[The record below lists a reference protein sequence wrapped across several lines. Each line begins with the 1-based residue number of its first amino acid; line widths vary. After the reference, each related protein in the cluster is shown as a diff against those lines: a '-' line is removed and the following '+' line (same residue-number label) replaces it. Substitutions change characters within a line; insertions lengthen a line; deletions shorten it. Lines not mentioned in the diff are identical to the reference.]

1 MNFKLEAYDPKK
13 HDRDVLASLIY
24 DSDRE
29 MNSLTY
35 GKCTVE
41 VIRKLLDM
49 PHSYFTPEYTRCAV
63 RDDSLAGVVVYYP
76 VSKMKEVDKIAGEG
90 FAKAMGGFSF
100 LKRMPLYLKMSKM
113 LGGDLDDDGM
123 YIHTICV
130 ESGSRGKGIGTE
142 ILNELEKE
150 NPKMYLYVNDKN
162 EKAIRFYEKNGFR
175 KNYHGKMKYRGEELG
190 EFLMERQ

>member
-1 MNFKLEAYDPKK
+1 MNMKLETYDPEI
-13 HDRDVLASLIY
+13 HDRDKIASLIY

-35 GKCTVE
+35 GNRPIE
-41 VIRKLLDM
+41 VIGKLLVI

-63 RDDSLAGVVVYYP
+63 TEKGLAGVVVYYP

-130 ESGSRGKGIGTE
+130 KSGSRGEGIGTE
-142 ILNELEKE
+142 ILKELGKE

-162 EKAIRFYEKNGFR
+162 ENAIRFYEKNGFR
-175 KNYHGKMKYRGEELG
+175 RKYHGKMQYRGEELG
-190 EFLMERQ
+190 EYLMERK